1 MQTRPKGGTET
12 DNYSNNKSC
21 SQHDSSVNGGPDLG
35 RASPGSKTQG
45 GAVETLFGLRC
56 VSRPGGRQF
65 SPRLLS
71 QAAQQG
77 QVVKLDLSRDATTVQ
92 PLASNSP
99 AHSQELGESRG
110 ANVSDQLCVSDSV
123 GVVHAEHYST

>member
-1 MQTRPKGGTET
+1 M
-12 DNYSNNKSC
+12 
-21 SQHDSSVNGGPDLG
+21 
-35 RASPGSKTQG
+35 
-45 GAVETLFGLRC
+45 LFGLR
-56 VSRPGGRQF
+56 VSVRLGRLQL
-65 SPRLLS
+65 PLRLLS
-71 QAAQQG
+71 QTAQQG